1 MRGIMKRFILEEVN
15 NYKGRDDIPN
25 DFDDFW
31 NKNIRE
37 IKVPTNYSL
46 VKKDFGITRIDCYEL
61 RFPGVSGGSVYAK
74 VVLPQS
80 NDRIPVILSFHG
92 YMGRASDWS
101 TMFSYA
107 SAGFGFAMMDV
118 PGQSGYSLDPG
129 VTVRGNT
136 VKGHIIRGALD
147 GPNSLFYKSVYLNA
161 YCFSQIID
169 GLDNV
174 DESSLYSYGA
184 SQGGALALVVAAL
197 NKKIKTVVS
206 IYPFLS
212 DFRRVLEIG
221 NTSEAYDELFRYF
234 KFFDP
239 FHETE
244 DELMNTLAYIDV
256 KNFAHRIKCP
266 VKMIT
271 GLEDVVCHPIT
282 QFAIYNRLESE
293 KEHLLM
299 PEYGHE
305 EMNVYVNDT
314 VFNWLCGTRIQRKF

>member
-1 MRGIMKRFILEEVN
+1 MKGFALEEAR
-15 NYKGRDDIPN
+15 NYKGRDEIPR

-31 NKNIRE
+31 NKHIKKT
-37 IKVPTNYSL
+37 KVPVNYSL
-46 VKKDFGITRIDCYEL
+46 EKMDFGLTRIDCYEL
-61 RFPGVSGGSVYAK
+61 RFQGVTGGTIYAK

-80 NDRIPVILSFHG
+80 TDKTPVILSFHG
-92 YMGRASDWS
+92 YMGRSADWS

-107 SAGFGFAMMDV
+107 SAGYGFAMMDV
-118 PGQSGYSLDPG
+118 PGQSGHSIDPG
-129 VTVRGNT
+129 NTVRGNT

-147 GPNSLFYKSVYLNA
+147 GPNSLFYKNVYLDV
-161 YCFSQIID
+161 YCFSKII
-169 GLDNV
+169 GSLENV
-174 DESSLYSYGA
+174 DEDALYSYGA
-184 SQGGALALVVAAL
+184 SQGGGLALVAAAL
-197 NKKIKTVVS
+197 NKKIHAVVS

-244 DELMNTLAYIDV
+244 DKIMNTLAYIDV

-271 GLEDVVCHPIT
+271 GLEDIVCYPIT
-282 QFAIYNRLESE
+282 QFAIFNRLESE
-293 KEHLLM
+293 KEHLLL

-305 EMNVYVNDT
+305 DMHVYVNDT
-314 VFNWLCGTRIQRKF
+314 VFNWLCGTKIQMKF